1 MSAPSST
8 MLVTNTGNSVIYAD
22 GQEIDVSS
30 NFTFDA
36 DQIAGV
42 CADINF
48 WAAFLAGNCSVA
60 LNGQA
65 LPPTT
70 PAVVAFLIAVAIGDI
85 VPS

>member
-1 MSAPSST
+1 MV
-8 MLVTNTGNSVIYAD
+8 VTNTGSSAIWAG
-22 GQEIDVSS
+22 GQNIGVSS
-30 NFTFDA
+30 NYEFTTS
-36 DQIAGV
+36 QIAGV
-42 CADINF
+42 CADMNF
-48 WAAFLAGNCSVA
+48 WAAFLSGNCSVQ

>member
-8 MLVTNTGNSVIYAD
+8 MLVTNTGSVAIWA
-22 GQEIDVSS
+22 GGEEIAVSS
-30 NFTFDA
+30 NATFTTDE
-36 DQIAGV
+36 IAAV

-48 WAAFLAGNCSVA
+48 WAAFLSGNCSVQ